1 MFSEVFEDR
10 LRSWRQVRERLDNA
24 DDPFAEVI
32 AVYSKAPRIHNKN
45 IDIWNQRTWL
55 DPWGLIK
62 ENGYTETCIC
72 YAMCYTLQLTERFS
86 SSQFEI
92 HISTDNENKET
103 FLLLAVDDIV
113 IQPQE
118 GRYMNRSAVPSTW
131 ISQKIYQMPAIH

>member
-1 MFSEVFEDR
+1 MFAEVFEDR

-45 IDIWNQRTWL
+45 IDIWNQQTWL
-55 DPWGLIK
+55 DPWSLIK